1 MVLRRLCFDSM
12 GVASLLELQSLSD
25 TSALLGSVSSVGK
38 GNNGSGFGV
47 IMGGRRGISTMDV
60 SSLLFFEQA
69 LITTNTNTSTTTPH
83 ATAMTT
89 RLVFV

>member
-1 MVLRRLCFDSM
+1 MVLGRLCSDSM

-25 TSALLGSVSSVGK
+25 TSVLLGSVSSVGK
-38 GNNGSGFGV
+38 GNNGPGFGA
-47 IMGGRRGISTMDV
+47 IMGVRRGISTMDV

-69 LITTNTNTSTTTPH
+69 LITTITTTSTTTPH
-83 ATAMTT
+83 ATAMIT